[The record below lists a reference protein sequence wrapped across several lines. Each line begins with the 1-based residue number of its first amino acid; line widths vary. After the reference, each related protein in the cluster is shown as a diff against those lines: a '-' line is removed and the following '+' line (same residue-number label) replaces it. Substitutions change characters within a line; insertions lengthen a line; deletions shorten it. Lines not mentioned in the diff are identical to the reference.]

1 MTSPS
6 EILFMDEQLTK
17 KKKKNQSRA
26 VLYLPYEW
34 KVDRD
39 RYEALSA
46 KLKKLS
52 ENFHG

>member
-1 MTSPS
+1 
-6 EILFMDEQLTK
+6 MDEQLTK
-17 KKKKNQSRA
+17 NELLLLSRA